1 MVRIL
6 WSRLIPKLYS
16 VPDLYSTY
24 TLFLTTKISK
34 MSVNHLLILLLG
46 LPTTYVYESFFYFYD
61 DAAGINYTLLIVM
74 L

>member
-1 MVRIL
+1 
-6 WSRLIPKLYS
+6 
-16 VPDLYSTY
+16 
-24 TLFLTTKISK
+24 

-61 DAAGINYTLLIVM
+61 DAAGIKYTLLIVM